1 MNTFT
6 INAPDLDNM
15 LTGTV
20 LATDKN
26 FPMLACVHLEYKAGE
41 LIAVATDRYRL
52 HIARLSGDNLETL
65 PAESFVIDINRDD
78 VKNIR
83 SFIKP
88 LTGRA
93 INPRV
98 TVTINESKVTIS
110 TDTGEIT
117 FLAFDGTFPP
127 YEQLIPTEFNPVER
141 MAVNPA
147 FLADIAKL
155 PGIDKA
161 KPLVL
166 KFTAENKPLLAE
178 LAADP
183 IKWTVLL
190 MPMRT
195 A

>member
-6 INAPDLDNM
+6 INAPEFDNM
-15 LTGTV
+15 LAGTV
-20 LATDKN
+20 LVTDKN
-26 FPMLACVHLEYKAGE
+26 IPVLSCINLSYNQGE

-65 PAESFVIDINRDD
+65 PAEFSININRDD

-98 TVTINESKVTIS
+98 TITINESKVTIS
-110 TDTGEIT
+110 TDTGEIS
-117 FLAFDGTFPP
+117 FLAYDGTFPP
-127 YEQLIPTEFNPVER
+127 YEQLIPTEFNAIEKIN
-141 MAVNPA
+141 VNPSY
-147 FLADIAKL
+147 LADIAKI
-155 PGIDKA
+155 PGIDKTI
-161 KPLVL
+161 PLVL
-166 KFTAENKPLLAE
+166 KFTSENKPLLTSLTAG
-178 LAADP
+178 AIA
-183 IKWTVLL
+183 WTVLL

>member
-15 LTGTV
+15 LAGTV
-20 LATDKN
+20 LVTDKN
-26 FPMLACVHLEYKAGE
+26 IPTLSCVHLEYKAGE

-65 PAESFVIDINRDD
+65 PAEFSININRDD

-98 TVTINESKVTIS
+98 TITINESKVTIS
-110 TDTGEIT
+110 TDTGEIS
-117 FLAFDGTFPP
+117 FLAYDGTFPP
-127 YEQLIPTEFNPVER
+127 YEQLIPTEFNAIEKIN
-141 MAVNPA
+141 VNPSY
-147 FLADIAKL
+147 LADIAKI
-155 PGIDKA
+155 PGIDKTI
-161 KPLVL
+161 PLVL
-166 KFTAENKPLLAE
+166 KFTSENKPLLTSLTAG
-178 LAADP
+178 AIA
-183 IKWTVLL
+183 WTVLL